1 MSARSSVH
9 AFEGSNRPY
18 KGWIAVVVIH
28 VVIGYALISGMA
40 QKGLHLLKKPLEAV
54 VIQEVVIPPPP
65 PPPPPPLKKIEKP
78 IETPQA
84 PPPPFVPPPEVSP
97 PTQAPTIAA
106 VSAPPKEPAVIAPPP
121 PPAPPAP
128 KTLSGKQDIGVVC
141 PTQAPP
147 SMPTKAIRD
156 GIEGTVR
163 AQVTIIN
170 GEIKEVTI
178 LSGNRV
184 FHSAVKE
191 AMMQYKC
198 KSMAT
203 EVTETQEFS
212 FKIE

>member
-65 PPPPPPLKKIEKP
+65 PPPPKKIEKP
-78 IETPQA
+78 LETPQA

-121 PPAPPAP
+121 PAPPAP
-128 KTLSGKQDIGVVC
+128 KTLTGKQDIGVVC
-141 PTQAPP
+141 PSQVPP
-147 SMPTKAIRD
+147 SMPTKAIRV

-170 GEIKEVTI
+170 GEIKEVAI

-198 KSMAT
+198 KSIAT
-203 EVTETQEFS
+203 EVTATQEFS

>member
-65 PPPPPPLKKIEKP
+65 PPPPKKIEKP
-78 IETPQA
+78 LETPQA

-121 PPAPPAP
+121 PAPPAP
-128 KTLSGKQDIGVVC
+128 KTLTGKQDIGVVC
-141 PTQAPP
+141 PSQVPP

-203 EVTETQEFS
+203 EVTATQEFS

>member
-65 PPPPPPLKKIEKP
+65 PPPPKKIEKP
-78 IETPQA
+78 LETPQA

-121 PPAPPAP
+121 PAPPAP
-128 KTLSGKQDIGVVC
+128 KTLTGKQDIGVVC
-141 PTQAPP
+141 PSQVPP

-170 GEIKEVTI
+170 GEIKEVAI

-198 KSMAT
+198 KSVAT
-203 EVTETQEFS
+203 EVTATQEFS

>member
-65 PPPPPPLKKIEKP
+65 PPPPPPKKIEKP
-78 IETPQA
+78 LETPQA

-128 KTLSGKQDIGVVC
+128 KTLTGKQDIGVVC
-141 PTQAPP
+141 PSQVPP

-170 GEIKEVTI
+170 GEIKEVAI

-198 KSMAT
+198 KSIAT
-203 EVTETQEFS
+203 EVTATQEFS

>member
-65 PPPPPPLKKIEKP
+65 PPPPKKIEKP
-78 IETPQA
+78 LETPQA

-121 PPAPPAP
+121 PAPPAP
-128 KTLSGKQDIGVVC
+128 KTLTGKQDIGVVC
-141 PTQAPP
+141 PSQVPP

-170 GEIKEVTI
+170 GEIKEVAI

-198 KSMAT
+198 KSIAT
-203 EVTETQEFS
+203 EVTATQEFS

>member
-18 KGWIAVVVIH
+18 KGWIAVIVIH

-65 PPPPPPLKKIEKP
+65 PPPPKKIEKP
-78 IETPQA
+78 LETPQA

-121 PPAPPAP
+121 PAPPAP
-128 KTLSGKQDIGVVC
+128 KTLTGKQDIGVVC
-141 PTQAPP
+141 PSQVPP

-170 GEIKEVTI
+170 GEIKEVAI

-198 KSMAT
+198 KSIAT
-203 EVTETQEFS
+203 EVTATQEFS

>member
-9 AFEGSNRPY
+9 SFQGSSHPY
-18 KGWIAVVVIH
+18 RGWVTVAVIH
-28 VVIGYALISGMA
+28 IFIGYALISGMA
-40 QKGLHLLKKPLEAV
+40 QKGLHLIKKPLEAV

-65 PPPPPPLKKIEKP
+65 PPPKKIEKP
-78 IETPQA
+78 QEMPKA
-84 PPPPFVPPPEVSP
+84 PPPPYVPPSDTAPSP
-97 PTQAPTIAA
+97 QAPTIAA

-121 PPAPPAP
+121 AAP
-128 KTLSGKQDIGVVC
+128 KALTGRQDIGVVC
-141 PTQAPP
+141 PTQVPP
-147 SMPTKAIRD
+147 SMPARAIRD
-156 GIEGTVR
+156 GIEGVVK

-170 GEIKEVTI
+170 GEIKEVAI

-198 KSMAT
+198 KSIAS
-203 EVTETQEFS
+203 EVTATQEFS